1 MKLVAIDNNAINGFL
16 FLMNESTAMM
26 MVTLIKGNIEN
37 QDVKIEI
44 MIDVIVKSR
53 KKVGKKFMI

>member
-26 MVTLIKGNIEN
+26 MVTLIKGNIKN
-37 QDVKIEI
+37 KDVKIEI

-53 KKVGKKFMI
+53 KKVGKKCMI

>member
-26 MVTLIKGNIEN
+26 MVTLIKGNIKN

>member
-26 MVTLIKGNIEN
+26 MVILIKGNIKN

-53 KKVGKKFMI
+53 KKVGKKCMI